1 MPNRA
6 DELETLV
13 KRCGSFQKLC
23 KSVTAGRH
31 GDITERELTLMATGY
46 AANRHPELSFEQAF
60 AKRYSDARSSDEA
73 RAFWDACNVIKGLTP
88 ARLEPEVT
96 GGRRF
101 INDDEDEDALDEL
114 HAKAAKLRKV
124 MPQLSE
130 AQAFAKVYQDPNN
143 VELRRRERAQNGF

>member
-1 MPNRA
+1 M
-6 DELETLV
+6 
-13 KRCGSFQKLC
+13 
-23 KSVTAGRH
+23 
-31 GDITERELTLMATGY
+31 
-46 AANRHPELSFEQAF
+46 
-60 AKRYSDARSSDEA
+60 
-73 RAFWDACNVIKGLTP
+73 
-88 ARLEPEVT
+88 T